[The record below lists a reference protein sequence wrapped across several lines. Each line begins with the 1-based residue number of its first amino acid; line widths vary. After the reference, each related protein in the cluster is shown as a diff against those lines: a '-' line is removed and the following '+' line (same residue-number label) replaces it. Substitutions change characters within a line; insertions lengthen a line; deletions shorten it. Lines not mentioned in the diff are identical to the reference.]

1 MSMVRNW
8 FINSRLLLASLF
20 ALVVLVSC
28 AAAPVAAST
37 AQPVATVAEVDDGV
51 TPVEPVA
58 LASALEGA
66 AQTELTAAEVS
77 HILYMREE
85 EKLAR
90 DVYLTLY
97 EKWGLPVFQNIAQ
110 SEETHM
116 AAIDTLIDRYGL
128 VDPAT
133 DEVGTFTNPDLQAL
147 YDRLI
152 EQGYRSVVDALRVG
166 AAIEEIDILD
176 LQEAI
181 EGTDHADIALVYGN
195 LARGS
200 ENHLRAFVTN
210 LARRG
215 DASYAPQYLSQAA
228 YDAIIGSQEV
238 QGRGRRPSGNTG
250 WWAFCF
256 QHPPAMLL

>member
-8 FINSRLLLASLF
+8 LTHSRLLLASLL

-37 AQPVATVAEVDDGV
+37 AQPVADVAAVEDGV

-58 LASALEGA
+58 LEGA
-66 AQTELTAAEVS
+66 APAELTAAEAS
-77 HILYMREE
+77 DIAYMREE

-97 EKWGLPVFQNIAQ
+97 EKWGLPVFQNIAR
-110 SEETHM
+110 SEATHM
-116 AAIDTLIDRYGL
+116 AAIETLIDRYGL
-128 VDPAT
+128 ADPAT
-133 DEVGTFTNPDLQAL
+133 DEVGTFTNPELQAL
-147 YDRLI
+147 YDQLI
-152 EQGYRSVVDALRVG
+152 EQGYRSLVDALRVG

-176 LQEAI
+176 LEEAI

-215 DASYAPQYLSQAA
+215 DVSYAPQYLSQAA

-238 QGRGRRPSGNTG
+238 QGRGRR
-250 WWAFCF
+250 
-256 QHPPAMLL
+256 